1 MDLGR
6 IGVWAFLDALRADET
21 AAFARRVEALGYGTL
36 WFPEI
41 RGRNS
46 FVQAGWLLAATQRM
60 IVASGI
66 ANIYLREPFAAATA
80 QRTLA
85 EQSRGRYLL
94 GLGLSHKPMVE
105 GVLARDYASPLATV
119 RAYLDGIERAAYASP
134 EPAEKPPL
142 VLAALASKLLAM
154 AAERT
159 QGAHTFLVPPAH
171 TAFARRALGD
181 GPWLCVEQKVLLASD
196 PARARSIAR
205 KGCAF
210 YLGLANYQAS
220 LRRLGYEDADL
231 MDGGSDR
238 LIDALVAWGSEA
250 EIAARIQKHFDA
262 GASHVCINPI
272 DPTGGDRPDARVLE
286 ALAPGV

>member
-21 AAFARRVEALGYGTL
+21 AAFAQRVEALGYGTL

-66 ANIYLREPFAAATA
+66 ANIYLREPFAVATA

-105 GVLARDYASPLATV
+105 GVLARDYAGPLATM
-119 RAYLDGIERAAYASP
+119 RAYLDGIERAAYVSP
-134 EPAEKPPL
+134 EPPERPPL
-142 VLAALASKLLAM
+142 VLAALASKLLAL

-181 GPWLCVEQKVLLASD
+181 GPWLCVEQKVLLESD

-231 MDGGSDR
+231 VDGGSDR
-238 LIDALVAWGSEA
+238 LIDDLVAWGSEP

>member
-181 GPWLCVEQKVLLASD
+181 GPWLCVEQKVLLESD

-250 EIAARIQKHFDA
+250 AIAARIQKHFDA

>member
-66 ANIYLREPFAAATA
+66 ANIYLREPFAVATA

-119 RAYLDGIERAAYASP
+119 HAYLDGIERAAYASP
-134 EPAEKPPL
+134 EPPEKPPL
-142 VLAALASKLLAM
+142 VLAALAPKLLAM

-181 GPWLCVEQKVLLASD
+181 GP
-196 PARARSIAR
+196 
-205 KGCAF
+205 
-210 YLGLANYQAS
+210 
-220 LRRLGYEDADL
+220 
-231 MDGGSDR
+231 
-238 LIDALVAWGSEA
+238 
-250 EIAARIQKHFDA
+250 
-262 GASHVCINPI
+262 
-272 DPTGGDRPDARVLE
+272 
-286 ALAPGV
+286 